1 MVSINIDASVITT
14 RDEMD
19 RDYHRLPTMSANV
32 PTPLHVR
39 SDSSTK
45 SKIGFPKNKVD
56 LSLFDIEMLTVNESL
71 CNYFDNKNI

>member
-1 MVSINIDASVITT
+1 
-14 RDEMD
+14 MD

-71 CNYFDNKNI
+71 CN